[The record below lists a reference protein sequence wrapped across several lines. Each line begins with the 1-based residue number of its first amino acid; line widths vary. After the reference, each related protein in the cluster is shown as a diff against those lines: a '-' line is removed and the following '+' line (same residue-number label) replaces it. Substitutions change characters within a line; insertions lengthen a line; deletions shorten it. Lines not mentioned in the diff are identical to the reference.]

1 MTLRHATI
9 SVVYAAGEEA
19 VVRLVE
25 QLVTRT
31 VEQQAQ
37 IRAQQE
43 QIEAQQQA
51 LVTLSARVK
60 ELEDRG
66 HTSSHNSSK
75 PPSSDGLRR
84 PPRSQRQSSGKK
96 PGGQPGHVGS
106 ALHMVEEPDHVITHS
121 PAVCAGCQASLV
133 AVPVQGYERRQVL
146 DLPPRRLEATEH
158 RAEEKTCPACQ
169 DRTRGM
175 FPPEVTTRVQYGPQ
189 LKALLVYLLT
199 YQLLPYERASEVVA
213 DLFGAS
219 LSEGTL
225 QAAVETC
232 AETLAEVEAQIKG
245 QLCAEDVLHND
256 ETGVR
261 VAGKLQWL
269 HVTST
274 AQLTHYAVHA
284 TRGSVAMTALGI
296 LPTFAGTSVHDG
308 LAAYRQ
314 YDCAH
319 ALCNAHHLREL
330 TAVEEHDHQPWAT
343 YMKELLVAIK
353 DHVAQQ
359 RTAGQDRI
367 ASAVR
372 QDFVQR
378 YQEIVAAGVAANAPS
393 DPGPGPPRRGRVKQS
408 KAKNLLDRL
417 SAHQA
422 AVLAFMD
429 DWRVPFDN
437 NQAERDLRMVKVQQK
452 VSGCFRTPQGA
463 ETFCRIRGYLS
474 TLRKHGEQLLPAL
487 HRVFTGHPLVPFG
500 VAGQ

>member
-1 MTLRHATI
+1 MTLSKATI
-9 SVVYAAGEEA
+9 REVYAAGEDA

-25 QLVTRT
+25 ELVART
-31 VEQQAQ
+31 LAQEEQ

-43 QIEAQQQA
+43 QIAAQQQVMA
-51 LVTLSARVK
+51 TLSARVK
-60 ELEDRG
+60 DLEDRG
-66 HTSSHNSSK
+66 HTTSHNSSK

-84 PPRSQRQSSGKK
+84 PPRSLRQSSGKK
-96 PGGQPGHVGS
+96 PGGQPGHAGS
-106 ALHMVEEPDHVITHS
+106 ALHMVEEPDCVITHS
-121 PAVCAGCQASLV
+121 PAVCAHCQASL
-133 AVPVQGYERRQVL
+133 ADVPAGGYERRQVL
-146 DLPPRRLEATEH
+146 DLPPLRLEATEH

-169 DRTRGM
+169 GRTRGV
-175 FPPEVTTRVQYGPQ
+175 FPPAVTTRVQYGPQ

-199 YQLLPYERASEVVA
+199 YQLLPLERASEMVA
-213 DLFGAS
+213 DLFGAT

-232 AETLAEVEAQIKG
+232 AETLAEVEAQIKE
-245 QLCAEDVLHND
+245 QLGAEAVLHND

-261 VAGKLQWL
+261 VAGTLHWL

-274 AQLTHYAVHA
+274 ALLTHYAVHA
-284 TRGSVAMTALGI
+284 KRGRVAMTAIGI

-314 YDCAH
+314 YGCGH

-330 TAVEEHDHQPWAT
+330 TAIEEHDHQPWAT
-343 YMKELLVAIK
+343 QMKELLLEIK
-353 DHVAQQ
+353 DHVATQ
-359 RTAGQDRI
+359 RAAGRQRI
-367 ASAVR
+367 APEVR
-372 QDFVQR
+372 QDFIQR
-378 YQEIVAAGVAANAPS
+378 YQHILDAGFAANPPP
-393 DPGPGPPRRGRVKQS
+393 DPARGPPKRGRGKQS

-417 SAHQA
+417 RTDQA
-422 AVLAFMD
+422 AVLAFME

-463 ETFCRIRGYLS
+463 ATFCRVRGYLS

-487 HRVFTGHPLVPFG
+487 HRVFTGHPPLPAG
-500 VAGQ
+500 VARQ